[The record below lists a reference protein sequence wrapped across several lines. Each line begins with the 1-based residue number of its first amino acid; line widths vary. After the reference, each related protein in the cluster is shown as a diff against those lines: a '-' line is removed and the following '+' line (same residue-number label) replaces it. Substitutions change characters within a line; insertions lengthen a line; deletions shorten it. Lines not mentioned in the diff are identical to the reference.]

1 LASSSIVPRSRGRRK
16 VSDAGRRIA
25 DMLAQPAPE
34 GSFMRQPGIAVAC
47 LLAVCLLVSAPGAA
61 DARQRLVEGSIGLE
75 GTVSRLGQLEETPF
89 GFTGR
94 FTVDFDRRVSVDV
107 AVVRFPQKVGGN
119 FGERIW
125 LAGARVRVWSGESRL
140 YARARAGRIYFGGSF
155 FEGVFPDRTL
165 SAFDVGATIEDDL
178 TPHFVWRMEVGDLII
193 PFDGVEYAEAGPPRL
208 LRTTH
213 NLIISTGVAL
223 RF

>member
-1 LASSSIVPRSRGRRK
+1 
-16 VSDAGRRIA
+16 
-25 DMLAQPAPE
+25 
-34 GSFMRQPGIAVAC
+34 MRQLGRLPVG
-47 LLAVCLLVSAPGAA
+47 LLAVCLLLASPLAA
-61 DARQRLVEGSIGLE
+61 DARQRRIEGSVGLE
-75 GTVSRLGQLEETPF
+75 GTVGRLGQLEETPF

-94 FTVDFDRRVSVDV
+94 FTVDFARRVVADV
-107 AVVRFPQKVGGN
+107 AIIRFPQKVGGN

-125 LAGARVRVWSGESRL
+125 LAGARIRVWNGESRA
-140 YARARAGRIYFGGSF
+140 YARVRAGRIHFGGSF

-165 SAFDVGATIEDDL
+165 RAFDVGATIEDDL
-178 TPHFVWRMEVGDLII
+178 TPHFVWRLEVGDLII
-193 PFDGVEYAEAGPPRL
+193 PFDGLEYAEAGPPRV